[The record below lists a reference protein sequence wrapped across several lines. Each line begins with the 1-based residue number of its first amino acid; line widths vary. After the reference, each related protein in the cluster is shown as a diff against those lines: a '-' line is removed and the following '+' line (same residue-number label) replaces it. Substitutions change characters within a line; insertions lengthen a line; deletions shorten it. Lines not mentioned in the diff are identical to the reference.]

1 LTQSLPS
8 ITLIPNYNCIL
19 ETTMSQAQPVRFPIL
34 TPEEMSPRQKEVA
47 AAIAGG
53 PRGGIRGPFLALI
66 HNPELANRVQQLG
79 EHLRY
84 GNTLSLAHIELIVLT
99 VARHWNCQYEWFAHE
114 RIARSTT
121 DLADGII
128 KALALGQTPPNMTAE
143 QNTLHLL
150 AKESLA
156 NGEPSDAIYEQ
167 AAKFFGRAGVL
178 DALALTGYYS
188 MVAMFLNT
196 AKIPLPDGTP
206 IPLQPLNK

>member
-1 LTQSLPS
+1 
-8 ITLIPNYNCIL
+8 
-19 ETTMSQAQPVRFPIL
+19 MSQAQPVRFPIL
-34 TPEEMSPRQKEVA
+34 TPEEMSPRQKEVS

-114 RIARSTT
+114 RIARNTT
-121 DLADGII
+121 DLADDII
-128 KALALGQTPPNMTAE
+128 KALARGETPASLSSE
-143 QNTLHLL
+143 QRTLHIL
-150 AKESLA
+150 AKECLTQ
-156 NGEPSDAIYEQ
+156 GHPSDAIYDQ
-167 AAKFFGRAGVL
+167 AVAAFGRPGVL

-188 MVAMFLNT
+188 MIAMVLNT
-196 AKIPLPDGTP
+196 AQIPLPDGTEP
-206 IPLQPLNK
+206 PLKPLK

>member
-1 LTQSLPS
+1 
-8 ITLIPNYNCIL
+8 
-19 ETTMSQAQPVRFPIL
+19 
-34 TPEEMSPRQKEVA
+34 MSPRQKEVA

-66 HNPELANRVQQLG
+66 HNAELANRIQQLG

-84 GNTLSLAHIELIVLT
+84 GNSLSLAQIELIVLT

-114 RIARSTT
+114 RIARTTT

-128 KALALGQTPPNMTAE
+128 KALAQGQTPANMTAE
-143 QNTLHLL
+143 EATLHAL

-156 NGEPSDAIYEQ
+156 NGEPSDAVYEQ

-188 MVAMFLNT
+188 MMAMILNSS
-196 AKIPLPDGTP
+196 KIPLPEGTP
-206 IPLQPLNK
+206 IPLQPLKK

>member
-1 LTQSLPS
+1 
-8 ITLIPNYNCIL
+8 
-19 ETTMSQAQPVRFPIL
+19 MSQDQSVRFPIL

-66 HNPELANRVQQLG
+66 HNPELANRIQQLG

-84 GNTLSLAHIELIVLT
+84 GNSLSLAQIELIVLT
-99 VARHWNCQYEWFAHE
+99 VARHWSCQYEWFAHE
-114 RIARSTT
+114 RIARTTT

-128 KALALGQTPPNMTAE
+128 KALALGQTPANMSAE
-143 QNTLHLL
+143 ETTLHLL

-156 NGEPSDAIYEQ
+156 NGEPSDAVYEQ
-167 AAKFFGRAGVL
+167 AAKLFGRAGVL

-188 MVAMFLNT
+188 MMAMILNSS
-196 AKIPLPDGTP
+196 KIPLPEGTP
-206 IPLQPLNK
+206 TPLQPLNK

>member
-1 LTQSLPS
+1 
-8 ITLIPNYNCIL
+8 
-19 ETTMSQAQPVRFPIL
+19 MSQAQPVRFPIL
-34 TPEEMSPRQKEVA
+34 TPEEMSQRQKEVA

-66 HNPELANRVQQLG
+66 HNAELANRIQQLG

-84 GNTLSLAHIELIVLT
+84 GNTLSLAQIELIVLT

-114 RIARSTT
+114 RIARTTT

-128 KALALGQTPPNMTAE
+128 KALALGQTPTNMTAE
-143 QNTLHLL
+143 ETTLHLL

-188 MVAMFLNT
+188 MMAMILNSS
-196 AKIPLPDGTP
+196 KIPLPEGTP
-206 IPLQPLNK
+206 IPLQPLKK

>member
-1 LTQSLPS
+1 
-8 ITLIPNYNCIL
+8 
-19 ETTMSQAQPVRFPIL
+19 MSQAQAVRFPIL

-66 HNPELANRVQQLG
+66 HNAELANRIQQLG

-84 GNTLSLAHIELIVLT
+84 GNSLSLAQIELIVLT

-114 RIARSTT
+114 RIARTTT

-128 KALALGQTPPNMTAE
+128 KTLAQGQTPANMTAE
-143 QNTLHLL
+143 EATLHAL

-156 NGEPSDAIYEQ
+156 NGEPSDAVYEQ
-167 AAKFFGRAGVL
+167 AAKFFCRAGVL

-188 MVAMFLNT
+188 MMAMILNSS
-196 AKIPLPDGTP
+196 KIPLPEGTP
-206 IPLQPLNK
+206 IPLQPLKK

>member
-1 LTQSLPS
+1 
-8 ITLIPNYNCIL
+8 
-19 ETTMSQAQPVRFPIL
+19 MSQAQAVRFPIL

-66 HNPELANRVQQLG
+66 HNAELANRIQQLG

-84 GNTLSLAHIELIVLT
+84 GNSLSLAQIELIVLT

-114 RIARSTT
+114 RIARTTT

-128 KALALGQTPPNMTAE
+128 KTLAQGQTPANMTAE
-143 QNTLHLL
+143 EATLHAL

-156 NGEPSDAIYEQ
+156 NGEPSDAVYEQ

-188 MVAMFLNT
+188 MMAMILNSS
-196 AKIPLPDGTP
+196 KIPLPEGTP
-206 IPLQPLNK
+206 IPLQPLKK

>member
-1 LTQSLPS
+1 
-8 ITLIPNYNCIL
+8 
-19 ETTMSQAQPVRFPIL
+19 MSQAQPVRFPIL
-34 TPEEMSPRQKEVA
+34 TPEEMSPRQKEVS

-143 QNTLHLL
+143 QNTSRQVFWSRGRVGCLGTDGLLQHGGNVLEHRKDSVARWHPHPAATFKQIRLSKTNAGLTSLMASSTTNLVIWGHLIE
-150 AKESLA
+150 A
-156 NGEPSDAIYEQ
+156 
-167 AAKFFGRAGVL
+167 
-178 DALALTGYYS
+178 
-188 MVAMFLNT
+188 
-196 AKIPLPDGTP
+196 
-206 IPLQPLNK
+206 

>member
-1 LTQSLPS
+1 LSQDQS
-8 ITLIPNYNCIL
+8 
-19 ETTMSQAQPVRFPIL
+19 VRFPIL

-66 HNPELANRVQQLG
+66 HNPELANRIQQLG

-84 GNTLSLAHIELIVLT
+84 GNSLSLAQIELIVLT

-114 RIARSTT
+114 RIARTTT

-128 KALALGQTPPNMTAE
+128 KALALGQTPANMSAE
-143 QNTLHLL
+143 ETTLHLL

-156 NGEPSDAIYEQ
+156 NGEPSDAVYEQ

-188 MVAMFLNT
+188 MMAMILNSS
-196 AKIPLPDGTP
+196 KIPLPEGTP
-206 IPLQPLNK
+206 TPLQPLNK

>member
-1 LTQSLPS
+1 
-8 ITLIPNYNCIL
+8 
-19 ETTMSQAQPVRFPIL
+19 MSQAQPVRFPIL

-66 HNPELANRVQQLG
+66 HNPELANGIQQLG

-84 GNTLSLAHIELIVLT
+84 GNSLSLAQIELIVLT
-99 VARHWNCQYEWFAHE
+99 VARHWSCQYEWFAHE
-114 RIARSTT
+114 RIARTTT

-128 KALALGQTPPNMTAE
+128 KALAQGQTPTNMTAE
-143 QNTLHLL
+143 ETTLHLL
-150 AKESLA
+150 AKQSLT
-156 NGEPSDAIYEQ
+156 NGEPSDAVYEQ

-188 MVAMFLNT
+188 MMAMILNSS
-196 AKIPLPDGTP
+196 KIPLPEGTP
-206 IPLQPLNK
+206 IPLQPLKK

>member
-1 LTQSLPS
+1 
-8 ITLIPNYNCIL
+8 
-19 ETTMSQAQPVRFPIL
+19 MSQAQPVRFPIL
-34 TPEEMSPRQKEVA
+34 TPEEMSHRQKEVA

-66 HNPELANRVQQLG
+66 HNAELANRIQQLG

-84 GNTLSLAHIELIVLT
+84 GNSLSLAQIELIVLT

-114 RIARSTT
+114 RIARTTT

-128 KALALGQTPPNMTAE
+128 KALAQGQTPANMTTEEA
-143 QNTLHLL
+143 TLHAL

-156 NGEPSDAIYEQ
+156 NGEPSDAVYEQ

-188 MVAMFLNT
+188 MMAMILNSS
-196 AKIPLPDGTP
+196 KIPLPEGTP
-206 IPLQPLNK
+206 IPLQPLKK

>member
-1 LTQSLPS
+1 
-8 ITLIPNYNCIL
+8 
-19 ETTMSQAQPVRFPIL
+19 MSQAQTVRFPIL

-66 HNPELANRVQQLG
+66 HNAELANRIQQLG

-84 GNTLSLAHIELIVLT
+84 GNSLSLAQIELIVLT

-114 RIARSTT
+114 RIARTTT

-128 KALALGQTPPNMTAE
+128 KALALGQTPANMTAE
-143 QNTLHLL
+143 ETTLHLL
-150 AKESLA
+150 AKQSLA
-156 NGEPSDAIYEQ
+156 NGEPSDAVYEQ

-188 MVAMFLNT
+188 MMAMILNSSR
-196 AKIPLPDGTP
+196 IPLPEGTP
-206 IPLQPLNK
+206 IPLQPLKK

>member
-1 LTQSLPS
+1 
-8 ITLIPNYNCIL
+8 
-19 ETTMSQAQPVRFPIL
+19 MSQAQAVRFPIL

-66 HNPELANRVQQLG
+66 HNAELANRIQQLG

-84 GNTLSLAHIELIVLT
+84 GNSLSLAQIELIVLT

-114 RIARSTT
+114 RIARTTT

-128 KALALGQTPPNMTAE
+128 KALAQGQTPANMTAE
-143 QNTLHLL
+143 EATLHAL
-150 AKESLA
+150 AKQSLA
-156 NGEPSDAIYEQ
+156 NGEPSDAVYEQ

-188 MVAMFLNT
+188 MMAMILNSS
-196 AKIPLPDGTP
+196 KIPLPEGTP
-206 IPLQPLNK
+206 IPLQPLKK

>member
-1 LTQSLPS
+1 LTQSLPG
-8 ITLIPNYNCIL
+8 ITLASNKILFL
-19 ETTMSQAQPVRFPIL
+19 ETSMSQAQPARFPVL
-34 TPEEMSPRQKEVA
+34 TPEEMNPRQKEVA

-53 PRGGIRGPFLALI
+53 PRGSIRGPFLALI
-66 HNPELANRVQQLG
+66 HNPELADCVQRLG

-84 GNTLSLAHIELIVLT
+84 GNTLSAAQIELIVLT
-99 VARHWNCQYEWFAHE
+99 VARHWSCQYEWFAHE

-128 KALALGQTPPNMTAE
+128 KALALGQTPANMTAE
-143 QNTLHLL
+143 ENTLHLL

-156 NGEPSDAIYEQ
+156 NGAPSDAVFEQ

-188 MVAMFLNT
+188 MIAMILNS
-196 AKIPLPDGTP
+196 AKIPLPEGTP
-206 IPLQPLNK
+206 IPLHPIKK

>member
-1 LTQSLPS
+1 
-8 ITLIPNYNCIL
+8 
-19 ETTMSQAQPVRFPIL
+19 MSQAQPGRCPIL

-53 PRGGIRGPFLALI
+53 PSGGIRGPFLALI
-66 HNPELANRVQQLG
+66 HNAELANRIQQLG

-84 GNTLSLAHIELIVLT
+84 GNTLSLAQIELIVLT

-114 RIARSTT
+114 RIARTTT

-128 KALALGQTPPNMTAE
+128 KALALGQTPANMTAE
-143 QNTLHLL
+143 ETTLHLL

-188 MVAMFLNT
+188 MMAMILNSS
-196 AKIPLPDGTP
+196 KIPLPEGTP
-206 IPLQPLNK
+206 IPLQPLKK

>member
-1 LTQSLPS
+1 
-8 ITLIPNYNCIL
+8 
-19 ETTMSQAQPVRFPIL
+19 
-34 TPEEMSPRQKEVA
+34 
-47 AAIAGG
+47 
-53 PRGGIRGPFLALI
+53 
-66 HNPELANRVQQLG
+66 
-79 EHLRY
+79 
-84 GNTLSLAHIELIVLT
+84 
-99 VARHWNCQYEWFAHE
+99 
-114 RIARSTT
+114 
-121 DLADGII
+121 LADGII
-128 KALALGQTPPNMTAE
+128 KALALGQLPPNMSAE

-206 IPLQPLNK
+206 IPLQPLKK

>member
-1 LTQSLPS
+1 
-8 ITLIPNYNCIL
+8 
-19 ETTMSQAQPVRFPIL
+19 MSQAQPVRFPIL

-66 HNPELANRVQQLG
+66 HNAELANRIQQLG

-84 GNTLSLAHIELIVLT
+84 GNTLSLAQIELIVLT

-114 RIARSTT
+114 RIARTTT

-128 KALALGQTPPNMTAE
+128 KALAQGQTPTNMTAE
-143 QNTLHLL
+143 ETTLHLL
-150 AKESLA
+150 AKQSLT
-156 NGEPSDAIYEQ
+156 NGEPSDAVYEQ

-188 MVAMFLNT
+188 MMAMILNSS
-196 AKIPLPDGTP
+196 KIPLPEGTP
-206 IPLQPLNK
+206 IPLQPLKK